1 MLKFSSFILK
11 RISIKFDVN
20 KMIKFVDLGF
30 ILLEK
35 FAVKLD
41 KLLPIYLEFND
52 KMIENEIELAK
63 ISNKDKILHIGC
75 GAIPATSIL
84 LAKKTGAQVTGID
97 NDFLTI
103 KQALICLSKLKLSD
117 KVQVKHV
124 EAETFPVQMFDLIIV
139 SQGVKPYYEILKY
152 IAQSMSPDARVI
164 FRTSSTINGDLFE
177 SDMFIKNI
185 FRIDKKVYQKQ
196 NGLLLSILLIKQS

>member
-11 RISIKFDVN
+11 RISVKFNVH
-20 KMIKFVDLGF
+20 KLIKFVDLGF
-30 ILLEK
+30 ILIEK

-41 KLLPIYLEFND
+41 KLLPFYLEFND

-97 NDFLTI
+97 KDIFSI
-103 KQALICLSKLKLSD
+103 KQALICLSKLNFSD
-117 KVQVKHV
+117 KVQVKHA
-124 EAETFPVQMFDLIIV
+124 EAQTFPVQMFDLIIV
-139 SQGVKPYYEILKY
+139 SQGVKPYCETLKY
-152 IAQSMSPDARVI
+152 ISQSMKPDARVV
-164 FRTSSTINGDLFE
+164 FRTSSTINGELSENDR
-177 SDMFIKNI
+177 FINDI
-185 FRIDKKVYQKQ
+185 FRVNKIVYQKQ
-196 NGLLLSILLIKQS
+196 NGLLLSILLLKQS